1 MGKSVGTLMAT
12 KIPFTDREI
21 KRAWDQNLRAIS
33 QVKEQSR
40 TNAHRLLLFYAVECG
55 LKVLIMKDKRQ
66 SRTDGLSS
74 DILTHDINKLL
85 KELSAQSDLVLSRTR
100 MVPVEKYAKKS
111 QDTRI
116 VEAKDFNQMWRYGG
130 KSNRVPDK
138 SIEEKLLKIVEWIKL
153 ELKKT

>member
-1 MGKSVGTLMAT
+1 MGK
-12 KIPFTDREI
+12 KPFTDREI

-55 LKVLIMKDKRQ
+55 LKVLILKDKRQ

-85 KELSAQSDLVLSRTR
+85 KELGAKGDIVLSRTQ
-100 MVPVEKYAKKS
+100 MEPIKKNGKKS
-111 QDTRI
+111 KDTRT
-116 VEAKDFNQMWRYGG
+116 VEPKDFNQMWRG
-130 KSNRVPDK
+130 KSNGGLSDK
-138 SIEEKLLKIVEWIKL
+138 EIEEKLLKIVEWIKL